1 MALGAAFE
9 EVLAAAR
16 DGAEWAVAAIYR
28 DLHPALLAY
37 LRAVEPDE
45 ADDLASEVWLG
56 VGRGL
61 DRFEGDEG
69 AFRGWAFTIARR
81 RVVDLRRRR
90 SRRQTEPAATEELA
104 TIAGREDPE
113 AAALDAV
120 SADEVRRRLVELLPP
135 DQADVVLLGVV
146 GGLDTRRIAD
156 VLGKRPG
163 TVRVLQ
169 HRALRRLAKAFDA
182 PGVTR

>member
-1 MALGAAFE
+1 M
-9 EVLAAAR
+9 
-16 DGAEWAVAAIYR
+16 
-28 DLHPALLAY
+28 
-37 LRAVEPDE
+37 
-45 ADDLASEVWLG
+45 S
-56 VGRGL
+56 
-61 DRFEGDEG
+61 
-69 AFRGWAFTIARR
+69 
-81 RVVDLRRRR
+81 
-90 SRRQTEPAATEELA
+90 ATEVFA
-104 TIAGREDPE
+104 TIAGRDDPE